1 MRQKI
6 LFAFLFLVSFA
17 SSFVHCQN
25 AVAEDKAFSP
35 AIVYGLGTKFDK
47 SFNEAAYQGME
58 KFKQETGIPYKES
71 ETMNETHGEQYL
83 RQLARRGSDII
94 VTTGFDQSK
103 PVEKVAKE
111 FPNVKFTLIDAVVDL
126 PNVQSIVFKDHEGS
140 FLVGALAAMKSQ
152 TGKLGF
158 VGGMDIPLIKR
169 FSCGYIQGA
178 KYVNKD
184 IELFQNMVG
193 TTQAA
198 WADPTKGGELAISQF
213 ERGVDVIYSA
223 AGRSGVGVLQA
234 AADKDKYGIGV
245 DSNQNYLYP
254 GHVLTSMVKRIDLAA
269 YRAVKDAHDGTWKPG
284 VVHYGVKDDGVE
296 WAYDEYN
303 KSLISEDM
311 LAKLKQ
317 MKQDIIDG
325 KIKIVNYTEANSCP
339 Y

>member
-1 MRQKI
+1 MKQKI
-6 LFAFLFLVSFA
+6 LFAFLFLVSFLF
-17 SSFVHCQN
+17 SYVHGQN
-25 AVAEDKAFSP
+25 AGAEEKTFSP

-58 KFKQETGIPYKES
+58 KFKQETGISYKES

-94 VTTGFDQSK
+94 VTTGFDQMK

-126 PNVQSIVFKDHEGS
+126 PNVQSIIFKDHEGS
-140 FLVGALAAMKSQ
+140 FLVGAIAAMKSQ

-184 IELFQNMVG
+184 VEMFQNMVG

-198 WADPTKGGELAISQF
+198 WADPTKAGELAISQF
-213 ERGVDVIYSA
+213 ERGVDVIYAA
-223 AGRSGVGVLQA
+223 AGRSSIGVLQA
-234 AADKDKYGIGV
+234 AADKGKFGIGV

-269 YRAVKDAHDGTWKPG
+269 YRAVKDAYEGTWKAG

-311 LAKLKQ
+311 LSTIKQ
-317 MKQDIIDG
+317 LKQDIIDG
-325 KIKIVNYTEANSCP
+325 KIQIVNYTESNSCP